1 MKNSA
6 LILAIMGVSL
16 SGCNPTSTPLIDM
29 CQKITQN
36 LVGTV
41 SEWQEPQ
48 KSANDKYTTVQL
60 AYSTEGGQS
69 GTATC
74 KHPMEMDGRDATGT
88 YRVAPETMALNG
100 APVSSGDLVSAS
112 IGATKQIVKDTAV
125 NTKEKSIE
133 LANDASDKAKELAD
147 QAQVMAE
154 EARVKAAEMAVKAE
168 AMAGDAQ
175 VKAKE
180 LAEQAKIKAAEL
192 ASQASD
198 LSSVAKEK
206 AREAALEATKTV
218 QDKLSK

>member
-6 LILAIMGVSL
+6 FVLAIMSISL
-16 SGCNPTSTPLIDM
+16 TGCNPTSTPMIDM

-36 LVGTV
+36 LVGAV

-48 KSANDKYTTVQL
+48 KSANNKYTTVQL
-60 AYSTEGGQS
+60 AYTTEGGET
-69 GTATC
+69 GTAAC
-74 KHPMEMDGRDATGT
+74 EHPKETDDTGT
-88 YRVAPETMALNG
+88 YRVAPESMTVNG
-100 APVSSGDLVSAS
+100 APIAQGDLISAS
-112 IGATKQIVKDTAV
+112 FGATKQIVKDTAE
-125 NTKEKSIE
+125 NTKEKSIQ

-154 EARVKAAEMAVKAE
+154 DAKVKAAELAVKAE

-180 LAEQAKIKAAEL
+180 LAEQAKIKASDL
-192 ASQASD
+192 ASQASE
-198 LSSVAKEK
+198 LSNIAKEK
-206 AREAALEATKTV
+206 AREAALDATKTV